1 MKRSHGRLLDDQ
13 HVGGLAALYLAT
25 AYLAT
30 IPYFLVTLDY
40 PSVTDPTAKLAL
52 LVAHQGSL
60 YAFNLLAYVVF
71 GLVLTVLTLA
81 LYARL
86 SGGTPV
92 MARVIAGWGIIWSS
106 LLIANGTI
114 ANMGMEYVVNLH
126 VTDAT
131 GAAAAWQVI
140 ETIVDGLGGAGGEAL
155 GGSWVLLVS
164 LAGLCSRRL
173 PRALNWL
180 GVATASV
187 GLASNI
193 PPLRESA
200 VVFGL
205 LQILW
210 FAWLGVVLLRTKR
223 QVEPAQL
230 EATRA
235 PAHPA
240 GGGARGA
247 AL

>member
-1 MKRSHGRLLDDQ
+1 MERTHRRQLDHQ
-13 HVGGLAALYLAT
+13 HVAGLAALYLAA

-52 LVAHQGSL
+52 LVTHQGSL

-71 GLVLTVLTLA
+71 GLVLAVLTLA
-81 LYARL
+81 LHARL
-86 SGGTPV
+86 SGDTPA

-106 LLIANGTI
+106 LLIASGTT
-114 ANMGMEYVVNLH
+114 ANLGMEYVVNLQ
-126 VTDAT
+126 VTDAS

-164 LAGLCSRRL
+164 LAGLYSRRL
-173 PRALNWL
+173 PKALNWL
-180 GVATASV
+180 GLATGVV

-210 FAWLGVVLLRTKR
+210 FAWLGVVLLRTK
-223 QVEPAQL
+223 QQA
-230 EATRA
+230 
-235 PAHPA
+235 
-240 GGGARGA
+240 GA
-247 AL
+247 ARILSQAAPV